1 MITYNASDIV
11 RRAMSLADI
20 ENSDFITFSDKISL
34 LNEAYQTLYQKS
46 LNKDVNAFVRYIN
59 TRDKVIQLPRDFYQ
73 LKAVTLGRDKDVKVI
88 LRRPANASFNTLSYD
103 MINNTLHINGETS
116 GGTICVEYFPVPTTL
131 TFPNVTKNLELQNV
145 LDMHKDIYLEQN
157 DTDVYIK
164 TLSDTDYVKK
174 VEFVTAPSVAIP
186 KLLIHMEDDFITF
199 SDSVTQY
206 LFDLNTEQVTETNLP
221 VVIYN
226 HNTYLY
232 DSTSKKLLI
241 PNINVAVEDVDIDL
255 HNCTISVLSEDKT
268 KYIGQN
274 YNGGLFIN
282 GTHQDFNASKMFYRN
297 DLVYL
302 SNGSTLLTVYHFDRD
317 YTENTLLDK
326 AVISIVGIDDNT
338 GYGYLGKRL
347 NNYSLVSFFDDT
359 QLNFPNNT
367 YFVFMSYLLAFAFK
381 AKQGSDTSQL
391 AVQLEKAE
399 ETFYDTLARDD
410 WNPTRITNVY

>member
-20 ENSDFITFSDKISL
+20 ENSDFITFSDKITL

-59 TRDKVIQLPRDFYQ
+59 TKDKIIQLPRDFYQ

-103 MINNTLHINGETS
+103 MINNTLQINGETS

-145 LDMHKDIYLEQN
+145 LDMHKDIYLEQ
-157 DTDVYIK
+157 DDAGVYIK
-164 TLSDTDYVKK
+164 TLSDAYYTRK
-174 VEFVTAPSVAIP
+174 VEFVTPPSADIS

-199 SDSVTQY
+199 SDSITQY
-206 LFDLNTEQVTETNLP
+206 LFDLNTEQVTETSLP

-226 HNTYLY
+226 HKTYLY
-232 DSTSKKLLI
+232 DSTNKKLLI
-241 PNINVAVEDVDIDL
+241 PNINVAVEDLDIDL
-255 HNCTISVLSEDKT
+255 HNCTISILSEDKT
-268 KYIGQN
+268 KYVGQN

-282 GTHQDFNASKMFYRN
+282 GTRQDFNASKMFYWN

-302 SNGSTLLTVYHFDRD
+302 SNGSTLLAVYHFDRD
-317 YTENTLLDK
+317 YTENTLLDE

-367 YFVFMSYLLAFAFK
+367 YFVFMGYLLAFAFK

>member
-59 TRDKVIQLPRDFYQ
+59 TRDKVIQLPKDFYQ

-103 MINNTLHINGETS
+103 MINNTLQINGETS

-157 DTDVYIK
+157 DTGVYIK

-174 VEFVTAPSVAIP
+174 VEFVTPPSVDIP

-199 SDSVTQY
+199 SDSITQY

-221 VVIYN
+221 VVSYN
-226 HNTYLY
+226 HKTYLY

-241 PNINVAVEDVDIDL
+241 PNINVAVEDLDIDL
-255 HNCTISVLSEDKT
+255 HNCTINILSEDKT
-268 KYIGQN
+268 KYVGQN
-274 YNGGLFIN
+274 YNDGLFIN
-282 GTHQDFNASKMFYRN
+282 GTHQDFNASKMFYWN

-302 SNGSTLLTVYHFDRD
+302 SNGSALLAIYHFDRD
-317 YTENTLLDK
+317 YTENTLLDE

-338 GYGYLGKRL
+338 SYGYLGKRL

>member
-20 ENSDFITFSDKISL
+20 ENSDFITFSDKITL

-59 TRDKVIQLPRDFYQ
+59 TKDKIIQLPRDFYQ

-103 MINNTLHINGETS
+103 MINNTLQINGETS

-145 LDMHKDIYLEQN
+145 LDMHKDIYLEQ
-157 DTDVYIK
+157 DDAGVYIK
-164 TLSDTDYVKK
+164 TLSDAYYTRK
-174 VEFVTAPSVAIP
+174 VEFVTPPSADIS

-199 SDSVTQY
+199 SDSITQY
-206 LFDLNTEQVTETNLP
+206 LFDLNTEQVTETSLP

-226 HNTYLY
+226 HKTYLY
-232 DSTSKKLLI
+232 DSTNKKLLI
-241 PNINVAVEDVDIDL
+241 PNINVAVEDLDIDL

-268 KYIGQN
+268 KYVGQN

-282 GTHQDFNASKMFYRN
+282 GTRQDFNASKMFYWN

-302 SNGSTLLTVYHFDRD
+302 SNGSTLLAVYHFDRD
-317 YTENTLLDK
+317 YTENTLLDE

-367 YFVFMSYLLAFAFK
+367 YFVFMGYLLAFAFK

-410 WNPTRITNVY
+410 WNPTRIANVY

>member
-34 LNEAYQTLYQKS
+34 LNEAYQTLYQKG

-59 TRDKVIQLPRDFYQ
+59 TRDKIIQLPRDFYQ

-103 MINNTLHINGETS
+103 MINNTLQINGETS
-116 GGTICVEYFPVPTTL
+116 GGTICVEYFPVPATL
-131 TFPNVTKNLELQNV
+131 TLPNVTKNLELQNV
-145 LDMHKDIYLEQN
+145 LDMHKDIYLEQE

-174 VEFVTAPSVAIP
+174 VELAKTPSVDIP
-186 KLLIHMEDDFITF
+186 RLLIHMEDDFITF
-199 SDSVTQY
+199 SDSITQY
-206 LFDLNTEQVTETNLP
+206 LFDLNTEQITETNLP

-226 HNTYLY
+226 HKTYLY
-232 DSTSKKLLI
+232 DSTNKKLLI
-241 PNINVAVEDVDIDL
+241 PNLNVAVEDLDIDL
-255 HNCTISVLSEDKT
+255 HNCTVSILSEDKT
-268 KYIGQN
+268 KYVGQN
-274 YNGGLFIN
+274 YNDGLFIN
-282 GTHQDFNASKMFYRN
+282 GNPQSFSASKMFYWN
-297 DLVYL
+297 GLVYL
-302 SNGSTLLTVYHFDRD
+302 SNGSALLAVYHFDKD
-317 YTENTLLDK
+317 YIENTLLDE
-326 AVISIVGIDDNT
+326 AVISIVDIDDNT

-347 NNYSLVSFFDDT
+347 NNYNLVSFFDDT

-381 AKQGSDTSQL
+381 SKQGSDTSQL
-391 AVQLEKAE
+391 AVQLERAE

>member
-20 ENSDFITFSDKISL
+20 ENSDFITFSDKITL

-59 TRDKVIQLPRDFYQ
+59 TKDKIIQLPRDFYQ

-103 MINNTLHINGETS
+103 MINNTLQINGETS

-145 LDMHKDIYLEQN
+145 LDMHKDIYLEQ
-157 DTDVYIK
+157 DDAGVYIK
-164 TLSDTDYVKK
+164 TLSDAYYTRK
-174 VEFVTAPSVAIP
+174 VEFVTPPSADIS

-199 SDSVTQY
+199 SDSITQY
-206 LFDLNTEQVTETNLP
+206 LFDLNTEQVTETSLP

-226 HNTYLY
+226 HKTYLY
-232 DSTSKKLLI
+232 DSTNKKLLI
-241 PNINVAVEDVDIDL
+241 PNINVAVEDLDIDL
-255 HNCTISVLSEDKT
+255 HNCTISILSEDKT
-268 KYIGQN
+268 KYVGQN

-282 GTHQDFNASKMFYRN
+282 GTRQDFNASKMFYWN

-302 SNGSTLLTVYHFDRD
+302 SNGSTLLAVYHFDRD
-317 YTENTLLDK
+317 YTENTLLDE

-367 YFVFMSYLLAFAFK
+367 YFVFMGYLLAFAFK

-410 WNPTRITNVY
+410 WNPTRITNVH

>member
-1 MITYNASDIV
+1 MITYSASDIV

-103 MINNTLHINGETS
+103 MANNTLQINGETS

-145 LDMHKDIYLEQN
+145 LDMHKDIYLEQD
-157 DTDVYIK
+157 DTGVYIK
-164 TLSDTDYVKK
+164 TLGDTDYVKK
-174 VEFVTAPSVAIP
+174 VEFVTPPSVDIP

-226 HNTYLY
+226 HKTYLY

-241 PNINVAVEDVDIDL
+241 PSINVAVEDLEIDL

-268 KYIGQN
+268 KYVGQN

-282 GTHQDFNASKMFYRN
+282 GTHQDFSASKMFYWN

-302 SNGSTLLTVYHFDRD
+302 SNGSALLAIYHFDRD
-317 YTENTLLDK
+317 FTENTLLDE

-391 AVQLEKAE
+391 AMQLERAE

>member
-73 LKAVTLGRDKDVKVI
+73 LKAVTLGRNKDVKVI

-103 MINNTLHINGETS
+103 MINNTLQINGETS

-131 TFPNVTKNLELQNV
+131 TFPNITKNLELQNV
-145 LDMHKDIYLEQN
+145 LDMHKGIYLEQD
-157 DTDVYIK
+157 DTGVYIK

-174 VEFVTAPSVAIP
+174 VEFVTPPSIDIP

-199 SDSVTQY
+199 SDSITQY

-226 HNTYLY
+226 RKTYLY
-232 DSTSKKLLI
+232 DSTNKKLLI
-241 PNINVAVEDVDIDL
+241 PNINVAVEDLDIDL

-268 KYIGQN
+268 KYVGQN

-282 GTHQDFNASKMFYRN
+282 GTHQDFNASKMFYWN

-302 SNGSTLLTVYHFDRD
+302 SNGSTLLAVYYFDRD
-317 YTENTLLDK
+317 YTENTLLDE

>member
-59 TRDKVIQLPRDFYQ
+59 TKDKVIQLPRDFYQ

-88 LRRPANASFNTLSYD
+88 LRRPANASFNALSYD
-103 MINNTLHINGETS
+103 MVNNTLQINGETS

-157 DTDVYIK
+157 DADVYIK
-164 TLSDTDYVKK
+164 TLGDTDYVKK
-174 VEFVTAPSVAIP
+174 VEFVTPPSVDIP

-206 LFDLNTEQVTETNLP
+206 LFDLNTEQVTETSLP

-226 HNTYLY
+226 HKTYLY
-232 DSTSKKLLI
+232 DSTNKKLLI
-241 PNINVAVEDVDIDL
+241 PSINVAVEDLDIDL

-268 KYIGQN
+268 KYVGQN

-282 GTHQDFNASKMFYRN
+282 GTHQDFNASKMFYWN

-302 SNGSTLLTVYHFDRD
+302 SNGSTLLAVYHFDRD
-317 YTENTLLDK
+317 YTENTLLDE
-326 AVISIVGIDDNT
+326 AIISIVGIDDNT

-359 QLNFPNNT
+359 QLNFPNNI

>member
-20 ENSDFITFSDKISL
+20 ENSDFITFLDKITL
-34 LNEAYQTLYQKS
+34 LNEAYQTLYQKG

-59 TRDKVIQLPRDFYQ
+59 TRNKVIQLPRDFYQ
-73 LKAVTLGRDKDVKVI
+73 LKAVTLGRDKDVRVI

-103 MINNTLHINGETS
+103 MINNTLQINGETS

-145 LDMHKDIYLEQN
+145 LDMHKDIYLEQD
-157 DTDVYIK
+157 DTDVYIRS
-164 TLSDTDYVKK
+164 LSDTGYAKK
-174 VEFVTAPSVAIP
+174 VEFAKVPPVAIP
-186 KLLIHMEDDFITF
+186 RLLIHMEDDFITF
-199 SDSVTQY
+199 SDSTTQY
-206 LFDLNTEQVTETNLP
+206 LFDLNTEQVVETNLP
-221 VVIYN
+221 VVIHN
-226 HNTYLY
+226 HKTYLY
-232 DSTSKKLLI
+232 DSTNKKLLI
-241 PNINVAVEDVDIDL
+241 PNINVAVEDLDIDL
-255 HNCTISVLSEDKT
+255 HNCTINILSEDKT
-268 KYIGQN
+268 KYVGQN
-274 YNGGLFIN
+274 FNSGLFIN
-282 GTHQDFNASKMFYRN
+282 GSHQDFNASKMFYWN

-302 SNGSTLLTVYHFDRD
+302 SNGSTLLAVYHFDRD
-317 YTENTLLDK
+317 FIENKLLDE
-326 AVISIVGIDDNT
+326 AIVSIVGIDDNT

-347 NNYSLVSFFDDT
+347 SNYSLVSFFDDT

-381 AKQGSDTSQL
+381 SKQGSDTSQL
-391 AVQLEKAE
+391 AIQLERAE

>member
-103 MINNTLHINGETS
+103 MVNNTLQINGETS

-145 LDMHKDIYLEQN
+145 LDMHKDIYLEQD
-157 DTDVYIK
+157 DTGVYIK
-164 TLSDTDYVKK
+164 TLGDTDYIKK
-174 VEFVTAPSVAIP
+174 VEFVTPPSVDIP

-206 LFDLNTEQVTETNLP
+206 LFDLNTESVTETSLP

-226 HNTYLY
+226 HKTYLY
-232 DSTSKKLLI
+232 DSTNKKLLI
-241 PNINVAVEDVDIDL
+241 PGLNVAIEDLDIDL
-255 HNCTISVLSEDKT
+255 HNCTINILSEDKT
-268 KYIGQN
+268 KCIGQN

-282 GTHQDFNASKMFYRN
+282 GNHQSFSASKMFYWN

-302 SNGSTLLTVYHFDRD
+302 SNGSALLAIYHFDRD
-317 YTENTLLDK
+317 YTENTLLDE

-347 NNYSLVSFFDDT
+347 NNYNLVSFLDDT

>member
-1 MITYNASDIV
+1 MITYSASDIV

-20 ENSDFITFSDKISL
+20 ENSDFITFSDKITL
-34 LNEAYQTLYQKS
+34 LNEAYQTLYQKG

-59 TRDKVIQLPRDFYQ
+59 TRDKIIQLPRDFYQ
-73 LKAVTLGRDKDVKVI
+73 LKAVTLGRDKDVRVI

-103 MINNTLHINGETS
+103 MINNTLQINGETS

-145 LDMHKDIYLEQN
+145 LDMHKDIYLEQD
-157 DTDVYIK
+157 DTGVYIK
-164 TLSDTDYVKK
+164 TLDYVKK
-174 VEFVTAPSVAIP
+174 VELAKTPSVAITR
-186 KLLIHMEDDFITF
+186 LLIHMEDDFITF
-199 SDSVTQY
+199 SDSITQY
-206 LFDLNTEQVTETNLP
+206 LFDLNTEQITETNLP

-226 HNTYLY
+226 HRTYLY
-232 DSTSKKLLI
+232 DSTNKKLLI
-241 PNINVAVEDVDIDL
+241 PNLNVAVEDLDIDL
-255 HNCTISVLSEDKT
+255 HNCTINILSEDKT
-268 KYIGQN
+268 KYVGQN
-274 YNGGLFIN
+274 YNDGLFIN
-282 GTHQDFNASKMFYRN
+282 GNLQSFSASKMFYWN

-302 SNGSTLLTVYHFDRD
+302 SNGSALLVVYHFDKD
-317 YTENTLLDK
+317 YIENTLLDE
-326 AVISIVGIDDNT
+326 AIVSIVDIDDNT

-347 NNYSLVSFFDDT
+347 NNYNLVSFFDDT

-381 AKQGSDTSQL
+381 SKQGSDTSQL
-391 AVQLEKAE
+391 AVQLERAE

>member
-20 ENSDFITFSDKISL
+20 ENSDFITFSDKITL
-34 LNEAYQTLYQKS
+34 LNEAYQTLYQKG

-59 TRDKVIQLPRDFYQ
+59 TRDKIIKLPRDFYQ
-73 LKAVTLGRDKDVKVI
+73 LKAVTLGRGEDVRVI

-103 MINNTLHINGETS
+103 MINNTLQINGDTS

-131 TFPNVTKNLELQNV
+131 TLPNVTKNLELQNV
-145 LDMHKDIYLEQN
+145 LDMHKDIYLEQD
-157 DTDVYIK
+157 DTDIYIK
-164 TLSDTDYVKK
+164 TLDYAKK
-174 VEFVTAPSVAIP
+174 VELAKTPSVAIP
-186 KLLIHMEDDFITF
+186 RLLIHMEDDFITF
-199 SDSVTQY
+199 SDSITQY
-206 LFDLNTEQVTETNLP
+206 LFDLNTEQITETNLP

-226 HNTYLY
+226 HRTYLY
-232 DSTSKKLLI
+232 DSTNKKLLI
-241 PNINVAVEDVDIDL
+241 PNLNVAVEDLDIDL
-255 HNCTISVLSEDKT
+255 HNCTINILSEDKT
-268 KYIGQN
+268 KYVGQN
-274 YNGGLFIN
+274 YNDGLFIN
-282 GTHQDFNASKMFYRN
+282 GNPQSFSASKMFYWN

-302 SNGSTLLTVYHFDRD
+302 TNGSALLVVYHFDKD
-317 YTENTLLDK
+317 YIENTLLDE
-326 AVISIVGIDDNT
+326 AIVSIVDIDDNT

-347 NNYSLVSFFDDT
+347 NNYNLVSFFDDT

-381 AKQGSDTSQL
+381 SKQGSDTSQL
-391 AVQLEKAE
+391 AVQLERAE

>member
-88 LRRPANASFNTLSYD
+88 LRRPANASFSTLSYD
-103 MINNTLHINGETS
+103 MVNNTLQINGETS

-145 LDMHKDIYLEQN
+145 LDMHKDIYLEQD
-157 DTDVYIK
+157 DTGVYIK
-164 TLSDTDYVKK
+164 TLSDTDYVKR
-174 VEFVTAPSVAIP
+174 VEFVTPPSVDIP

-199 SDSVTQY
+199 SDSITQY
-206 LFDLNTEQVTETNLP
+206 LFDLNTEQVTETSLP

-226 HNTYLY
+226 HKTYLY
-232 DSTSKKLLI
+232 DSTNKKLLI
-241 PNINVAVEDVDIDL
+241 PNINVAVEDLDIDL
-255 HNCTISVLSEDKT
+255 RNCTISVLSEDKT
-268 KYIGQN
+268 KYVGQN

-282 GTHQDFNASKMFYRN
+282 GMHQDFNASKMFYWN

-302 SNGSTLLTVYHFDRD
+302 SNGSTLLAIYHFDRD
-317 YTENTLLDK
+317 YTENTLLDE